1 MIYMD
6 NAATT
11 PVCKNAYE
19 AMLPYFSSNYGNPS
33 GAYELGRKCRRDVE
47 NAREI
52 IASSIGARPS
62 EIYFTSGGTESDN
75 WAIMSTMLNE
85 IPGVGVPHMIT
96 SKIEHNAV
104 MNTCKQL
111 EKYGVEVTYL
121 DVDEYGLISL
131 DQLKSA
137 IKANTRMISIMY
149 ANNEIGTIEPITEIG
164 RIANYHNIIFH
175 TDAVQAFAHVNI
187 NVNRS
192 GIDMLSASSHKFG
205 GPKGV
210 GFLYIRNTVDIEP
223 LIFGGGQEM
232 GKRSGTENVAGIVG
246 MAEACRY
253 RINNLNSIMSK
264 EVSLR
269 NYMIE
274 KLTSNMNNR
283 EMNNRE
289 IRNRIKNN
297 RLNERYV
304 DESDLYESDLY
315 KSNVYVCALNGHPVK
330 RLPGNINVTIPGK
343 SAKKLIA
350 ELDRKG
356 ICISAGSACSAKK
369 DSSSHVLKAIGL
381 SKEMAES
388 TIRITLSENNTREEA
403 DIVIKAIMS

>member
-19 AMLPYFSSNYGNPS
+19 AMLPYFSTKFGNPS
-33 GAYELGRKCRRDVE
+33 GAYELGRKCRKDIE
-47 NAREI
+47 NARET
-52 IASSIGARPS
+52 IASSIGARPG

-85 IPGVGVPHMIT
+85 IPGIGVPHMIT
-96 SKIEHNAV
+96 SKIEHSAV

-131 DQLKSA
+131 NQLKSA
-137 IKANTRMISIMY
+137 IKKNTRLISIMY

-253 RINNLNSIMSK
+253 RINNLNSIMNR
-264 EVSLR
+264 EVQLR
-269 NYMIE
+269 NYMID
-274 KLTSNMNNR
+274 KLVANK
-283 EMNNRE
+283 NNRE
-289 IRNRIKNN
+289 IRC
-297 RLNERYV
+297 
-304 DESDLYESDLY
+304 S
-315 KSNVYVCALNGHPVK
+315 LNGHPVK
-330 RLPGNINVTIPGK
+330 RLPGNINITIPGK
-343 SAKKLIA
+343 NAKKLVE
-350 ELDRKG
+350 ELNRKG
-356 ICISAGSACSAKK
+356 ICISAGSACSAMK

-388 TIRITLSENNTREEA
+388 TIRITLSENNTREET
-403 DIVIKAIMS
+403 DIVIKAIMF